1 MWIFLS
7 KEKDPDNHVPKNP
20 FYHKQLIGSYMKFVV
35 ENVLYVYDLLEAS
48 NKTEWCVFVL
58 FLEEW

>member
-48 NKTEWCVFVL
+48 NKTE
-58 FLEEW
+58 